1 MKKKNEYKR
10 RTLVTR
16 IILSLL
22 ASFCVLILCALFFT
36 LMLSN
41 SIAEF
46 GKAYSSSSCE
56 SESPN
61 IFEGRAQVSLPPS
74 YDNFQS
80 TCGGIQGWWAE
91 AVFDINSDE
100 LELFLSSTHIDMSTL
115 SNGLPDQAR
124 SVYLRNNPP
133 MPAPYLWATY
143 NEESDWVEEVIV
155 DTSNPNRWTVYFTV
169 LGG

>member
-1 MKKKNEYKR
+1 MKQKNEHKR

-16 IILSLL
+16 IILGLL
-22 ASFCVLILCALFFT
+22 ASFGVLILCALFFI
-36 LMLSN
+36 LILAN

-80 TCGGIQGWWAE
+80 TCGGMQGWWAE
-91 AVFDINSDE
+91 AIFDINSDE
-100 LELFLSSTHIDMSTL
+100 LELFLSSTHIDISSL
-115 SNGLPDQAR
+115 WNGLPDQVH
-124 SVYLRNNPP
+124 SVYFRNNPS

-143 NEESDWVEEVIV
+143 NEERDWFEEVIV